1 MQRFIYTLLLLGI
14 ATSVSAQIQHTDTLS
29 VGYAKGNL
37 KTMSGSVEKVGEDRM
52 NKGLITNSLD
62 ALSGQ
67 AAGVSIS
74 TGTNTSAMLSSVRVR
89 GTTSLTGGNDPLVII
104 DGVQSDLTTLSN
116 IYPGDIESC
125 FDEKAKCYK
134 THCLIDREEDVVDA
148 VFIVYMGDN
157 YFYIYDSQKQSGENL
172 LLFGRYF
179 FKHDHFKMIIYHRG
193 SYRDPFFNQFSEII
207 LEQNK

>member
-1 MQRFIYTLLLLGI
+1 MGTSYHSTETKHYVFKIVKTIALSIIAVILLIHIIPTTYALIKDLIYTHQK
-14 ATSVSAQIQHTDTLS
+14 SPFSFPDTVWES
-29 VGYAKGNL
+29 DSPRIKL
-37 KTMSGSVEKVGEDRM
+37 KV
-52 NKGLITNSLD
+52 
-62 ALSGQ
+62 
-67 AAGVSIS
+67 
-74 TGTNTSAMLSSVRVR
+74 
-89 GTTSLTGGNDPLVII
+89 
-104 DGVQSDLTTLSN
+104 
-116 IYPGDIESC
+116 PGDIESC

-172 LLFGRYF
+172 LLFGIYF